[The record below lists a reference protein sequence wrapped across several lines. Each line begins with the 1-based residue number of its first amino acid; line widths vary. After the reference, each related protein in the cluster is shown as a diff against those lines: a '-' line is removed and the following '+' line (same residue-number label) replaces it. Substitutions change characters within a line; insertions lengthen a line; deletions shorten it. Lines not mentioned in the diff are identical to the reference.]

1 MAIFRCKMCGG
12 NLEVLDGTSFGICE
26 FCETKQTLPTV
37 SDEGLQTL
45 FN

>member
-26 FCETKQTLPTV
+26 FCETKLGGIYGKKTQ
-37 SDEGLQTL
+37 Q
-45 FN
+45 